1 MPFTTKCDKL
11 TSKIGNA
18 FYDPSMIDTREFLE
32 HIKSNWLADDTNV
45 HGAIIAK
52 SRPFGRDVLLPLA
65 ARFSSSIDK
74 AVGFL
79 ESLGYA
85 GVFFVSLL
93 DRLTVFLI
101 PAEIVLP
108 AFGILVSQ
116 AKFSF
121 WPVMI
126 WVTVGNFL
134 GNLGLYFV
142 FLKGGRPFLEKY
154 GKYFLIT
161 KHDLEHLDKLF
172 LKYGDKIVFWG
183 YFIPSAGRSIIPI
196 PAGISKMNLYK
207 FSLYTFFV

>member
-1 MPFTTKCDKL
+1 MFEL
-11 TSKIGNA
+11 
-18 FYDPSMIDTREFLE
+18 
-32 HIKSNWLADDTNV
+32 
-45 HGAIIAK
+45 
-52 SRPFGRDVLLPLA
+52 
-65 ARFSSSIDK
+65 FSSSIDK
-74 AVGFL
+74 AVSFL

-85 GVFFVSLL
+85 GVFWVSLL

-196 PAGISKMNLYK
+196 PAGISKMNLSK
-207 FSLYTFFV
+207 FSLYTFFGSIPLNFLYVYAGIKAGDNLDAIFSYLEKFNYVFVAAVTTIIIWYIYRHKMRQHLTHE

>member
-1 MPFTTKCDKL
+1 MFEL
-11 TSKIGNA
+11 
-18 FYDPSMIDTREFLE
+18 
-32 HIKSNWLADDTNV
+32 
-45 HGAIIAK
+45 
-52 SRPFGRDVLLPLA
+52 
-65 ARFSSSIDK
+65 FSSSIDK
-74 AVGFL
+74 AVGL
-79 ESLGYA
+79 LGILGYP

-116 AKFSF
+116 RTFAF
-121 WPVMI
+121 WPVMV

-142 FLKGGRPFLEKY
+142 FLKGGRPFLERY

-196 PAGISKMNLYK
+196 PAGISKMNLSK
-207 FSLYTFFV
+207 FSLYTFFGSIPLNFLYVYAGIKAGDNLDTIFSYLEKFNYVFIAAVGIMIIWYIYRHKMRQHLTHD